1 MALLLEAPKAALP
14 APPGVRCAAAY
25 SLRAGVHP
33 LPSVRPDLP
42 GMGGRKKASRSSS
55 SSGSE
60 SGDSDDENIQPT
72 QWVVAIVARVMTDDG
87 RMFYLVRWGADDN
100 GKPSDLILDP
110 RVVN

>member
-1 MALLLEAPKAALP
+1 M
-14 APPGVRCAAAY
+14 
-25 SLRAGVHP
+25 
-33 LPSVRPDLP
+33 
-42 GMGGRKKASRSSS
+42 
-55 SSGSE
+55 
-60 SGDSDDENIQPT
+60 QPT